1 MQTTLEQ
8 PFSLVGTGLHSGRP
22 VRLTVRPAEFD
33 TGVVFH
39 RIDISG
45 RNARIPARFDTV
57 NDTQLCTRI
66 ANSDDVEVSTI
77 EHLMAAFAGCGV
89 HNVVVELDG
98 PEVPIMDGS
107 SERFVQEILSAGVLS
122 LDAPVKILRIL
133 RQVSVTDGG
142 AYAAIL
148 PSDEFEIDFQI
159 EYDDSAIGIQHR
171 TLNMKNGSFVRELSN
186 CRTFCLQSDVEH
198 MEAAGLALGGSLD
211 NAVVVDNGAVL
222 NPEGFRRDD
231 ECVRHKMLDALGDL
245 ALAGMPI
252 IGRYRGVRA
261 GHRMTNLLL
270 RKLFATP
277 DAYEIV
283 TANAAQCARLPGT
296 SLSFEDLGIAV

>member
-1 MQTTLEQ
+1 MQTTLNQ

-22 VRLTVRPAEFD
+22 VRLTVRPANSD
-33 TGVVFH
+33 TGIVFN
-39 RIDISG
+39 RVDIPNG
-45 RNARIPARFDTV
+45 GAVIPARFDTV
-57 NDTQLCTRI
+57 NDTKLCTRI
-66 ANSDDVEVSTI
+66 ANPNGVEVSTV

-89 HNVVVELDG
+89 HNAIVELDG

-107 SERFVQEILSAGVLS
+107 SDRFVQEILTAGVITLN
-122 LDAPVKILRIL
+122 APVKILRVL
-133 RQVSVTDGG
+133 RQVSVSENG
-142 AYAAIL
+142 AYASIV

-159 EYDDSAIGIQHR
+159 EYNDSAIGVQHQI
-171 TLNMKNGSFVRELSN
+171 LNMKNGSFVRELSN
-186 CRTFCLQSDVEH
+186 CRTFCLQSDVED

-211 NAVVVDNGAVL
+211 NAVVVDNGEIL

-231 ECVRHKMLDALGDL
+231 ECVRHKMLDVLGDL

-252 IGRYRGVRA
+252 VGRYRGIKA

-283 TANAAQCARLPGT
+283 TADAAQVARLPGT